1 MPRALHEY
9 DEAIINKETIR
20 TAQRPESLN
29 SFIQPGYFAFI
40 ELALFAK
47 VFAKQK
53 SPLIG
58 ITL

>member
-9 DEAIINKETIR
+9 GQAIINKETII

-29 SFIQPGYFAFI
+29 SFIQSGYFAFI
-40 ELALFAK
+40 QLALFAK

-53 SPLIG
+53 PPFIG